1 MGKHTDK
8 IGSYDNFRAPW
19 ETEAGEDAEI
29 NKASLKRLIYNL
41 KAGEAKAL
49 DQRDENAEAIAAA
62 EAERDE
68 AKEEVAKA
76 SPDEANRK
84 IARLEKERDELKA
97 AAEEREK
104 ADAHEALR
112 KEVLGDLDPKYA
124 KYVTG
129 DDKKSLEE
137 SLEAVKAD
145 FGLED
150 RDPDDEDG
158 DEDDDDT
165 VGLRTRPRSLTNPS
179 DPSGG
184 KPEGAGE
191 VDFDKAADQI
201 LQRGVFG

>member
-1 MGKHTDK
+1 MANKHTDK
-8 IGSYDNFRAPW
+8 VGTYEDFRAPW
-19 ETEAGEDAEI
+19 ETEGGEDAEI

-49 DQRDENAEAIAAA
+49 DQRDENSETIKVV
-62 EAERDE
+62 EKERDE
-68 AKEEVAKA
+68 AKEEVKKA

-84 IARLEKERDELKA
+84 IAKLEQENADLKA
-97 AAEEREK
+97 AADAREK

-129 DDKKSLEE
+129 DDKKALEE

-150 RDPDDEDG
+150 GNSEEES
-158 DEDDDDT
+158 DEDDDRPT
-165 VGLRTRPRSLTNPS
+165 LRTRPRSLVNGG
-179 DPSGG
+179 DPAG
-184 KPEGAGE
+184 PEGGAGGE

-201 LQRGVFG
+201 LVRGPFG